1 MSSEKAS
8 LMMGLDIDGIFKV
21 WAPNKYKDAITKEI
35 ENLLQQRSEKLAAV
49 YSENV
54 EVVGLKKHIT
64 LRRNAGI
71 SVLPGT
77 KLYLANQKG
86 ATLTGFFVGDKGL
99 YAISTSHLDDFTGE
113 EAMYETGN
121 GLEVLGNIVSHVN
134 EGDPFREACLI
145 KVKEDQYRNISEYIS
160 QDKPNYVTDIY
171 QENLQDIPEVRKE
184 GLMNQGPGEFAEVQC
199 KTIASMRVEGE
210 LLRDVVVW
218 TTKTDVGHEG
228 QSGSAI
234 LWKSPSCVYEHQLGA
249 MYIGKTELDDEVV
262 LVSHAMHATISF
274 FEGKIQEKLGNYNP
288 NTKPAIAIR
297 ENVTNQVDTNASH
310 PDKTPGT
317 KFNVMLTSARNFLH
331 KFNKNLTEKFRRRSC
346 SFAENISYVHLMRR
360 KQMNTHLSNF
370 RKRVSSGPIIGRPFT
385 CRLRCP
391 HPKMNACKL
400 VFFIEIIGHSCTHVS
415 TN

>member
-1 MSSEKAS
+1 
-8 LMMGLDIDGIFKV
+8 MMGLDYDGIFKV
-21 WAPNKYKDAITKEI
+21 WAPNKYKDAITEEI
-35 ENLLQQRSEKLAAV
+35 ENLLQQRPEKLAAM

-54 EVVGLKKHIT
+54 KVVGLKKDIT
-64 LRRNAGI
+64 LSRNAGI

-77 KLYLANQKG
+77 KLHLANQKG

-145 KVKEDQYRNISEYIS
+145 KVKEDQYKNISEYVS

-218 TTKTDVGHEG
+218 TTKADVGHEG

-234 LWKSPSCVYEHQLGA
+234 LWKSPSCVYEHQLVA
-249 MYIGKTELDDEVV
+249 IYIGKTELDDEVV
-262 LVSHAMHATISF
+262 LFSHAMHATISF
-274 FEGKIQEKLGNYNP
+274 FEGKIQERLRNYNP
-288 NTKPAIAIR
+288 NTKPAIATP
-297 ENVTNQVDTNASH
+297 ENVINKVDINASH
-310 PDKTPGT
+310 PDETPAT
-317 KFNVMLTSARNFLH
+317 KFNVMSARNFLH
-331 KFNKNLTEKFRRRSC
+331 RFNKNLTQTFRRRSC
-346 SFAENISYVHLMRR
+346 ISFRTRGY
-360 KQMNTHLSNF
+360 
-370 RKRVSSGPIIGRPFT
+370 SGPING
-385 CRLRCP
+385 CP
-391 HPKMNACKL
+391 
-400 VFFIEIIGHSCTHVS
+400 VTF
-415 TN
+415 